1 MNPGAD
7 EAKNDNIII
16 LSALCVVFAIGIFL
30 LDISTP
36 SGVAGGILYVIL
48 VLISLWSTKK
58 SFTIITAITGT
69 FLNFL
74 GFFMSF
80 EAGTFSI
87 EVSNRILAVFTIWVT
102 TALAGHYKKTDHE
115 REQLIRDLSHLNKE
129 LNEFTYVVSHDLKAP
144 LRAIHNYADFLQK
157 DLKGTL
163 GKDQEI
169 YLEGL
174 GEAVCQSEAFLEDL
188 LQLSRIGRKKV
199 TLKEIDLYD
208 FLNTL
213 IEGLALP
220 KETEILIEKHW
231 PTISAEPT
239 LLRQIFQ
246 NLMTNA
252 LKYNKALKK
261 RIEFGW
267 AKKGNHGKQTLEVFV
282 KDNGLGMDARFFEKI
297 FMPFQRLHADS
308 EYEGTGIGLATVTK
322 AASKLGSSVHV
333 QSVPDQGSTFYLTIP
348 KTK

>member
-1 MNPGAD
+1 MLRSMRQKMETP
-7 EAKNDNIII
+7 
-16 LSALCVVFAIGIFL
+16 LFSAQFALFL
-30 LDISTP
+30 PSGFFLDISTP
-36 SGVAGGILYVIL
+36 SGVAGGVPYVIL
-48 VLISLWSTKK
+48 VLTSLWSTKK
-58 SFTIITAITGT
+58 GFTFTTAITGT

-80 EAGTFSI
+80 DPGMFSI
-87 EVSNRILAVFTIWVT
+87 EVSNRILAVFMIWVT
-102 TALAGHYKKTDHE
+102 AALAGHYKKTNDE
-115 REQLIRDLSHLNKE
+115 RERLIRDLSHLNKE

-144 LRAIHNYADFLQK
+144 LRAIHNYSDFLQK
-157 DLKGTL
+157 DLKGSL
-163 GKDQEI
+163 GEEQEM

-174 GEAVCQSEAFLEDL
+174 GEAVCQSEDFLEDL
-188 LQLSRIGRKKV
+188 LQLSRIGRKKI
-199 TLKEIDLYD
+199 TLKSIKLSP

-220 KETEILIEKHW
+220 KETEVLMEKHW

-246 NLMTNA
+246 NLITNA

-267 AKKGNHGKQTLEVFV
+267 SEKGKQTLEIFV
-282 KDNGLGMDARFFEKI
+282 KDNGIGIDPRFFEKI

-322 AASKLGSSVHV
+322 AASKLGWSVRV
-333 QSVPDQGSTFYLTIP
+333 QSALNQGSTFYLTIP
-348 KTK
+348 KTR

>member
-1 MNPGAD
+1 MNPEINAP
-7 EAKNDNIII
+7 KNGNTII
-16 LSALCVVFAIGIFL
+16 LSAICVVFALGIFL

-36 SGVAGGILYVIL
+36 SGVAGGVPYVIL
-48 VLISLWSTKK
+48 VLTSLWSTKK
-58 SFTIITAITGT
+58 AFTLITAITGT
-69 FLNFL
+69 LLNFL

-80 EAGTFSI
+80 DGGMLSI
-87 EVSNRILAVFTIWVT
+87 EVSNRILAVFMIWVT
-102 TALAGHYKKTDHE
+102 TALAGYYKKTNDE
-115 REQLIRDLSHLNKE
+115 REGLIRDLSHLNKE

-144 LRAIHNYADFLQK
+144 LRAIHNYSDFLQK

-163 GKDQEI
+163 GETQEM

-199 TLKEIDLYD
+199 ILKQVDLYP

-213 IEGLALP
+213 IAGLALP
-220 KETEILIEKHW
+220 KETEVLIEKHW

-246 NLMTNA
+246 NLITNA

-267 AKKGNHGKQTLEVFV
+267 SEKGKQALEIFI
-282 KDNGLGMDARFFEKI
+282 KDNGIGIEARFFEKI

-308 EYEGTGIGLATVTK
+308 EYEGTGIGLATVSK
-322 AASKLGSSVHV
+322 AVSRLGWSVCV
-333 QSVPDQGSTFYLTIP
+333 ESVPEQGSTFYLTIP
-348 KTK
+348 KKR